1 MWDLVPGK
9 AERSLSISEECL
21 QLPGLG
27 LWAAALRP
35 GTVFINHT
43 HGQICTTDI
52 SGKSTGICGEDP
64 AEATK
69 LFWIMPPKRLQ
80 FHEVLLCRK
89 QPLGKLKHCCLLS
102 SVCWRCFIHFFSFFF
117 FFLLLSSF
125 KTNDKKEFS
134 NKVCVSLGTAFLC
147 QLEAIP
153 HVNSR
158 ALRPSQSDLLLG
170 FSLKNL
176 LVKPS
181 LPNHYFQKEVK
192 LKT

>member
-1 MWDLVPGK
+1 MFLPESINHQQVAFKSVIVKSMWDLVPGK

-89 QPLGKLKHCCLLS
+89 QPLGKWKHCSFLS
-102 SVCWRCFIHFFSFFF
+102 SVCWRCFLHFFSSFFF
-117 FFLLLSSF
+117 FFYFFHLSRQMI
-125 KTNDKKEFS
+125 KKNFQI
-134 NKVCVSLGTAFLC
+134 KYVWVLVQPFFA
-147 QLEAIP
+147 
-153 HVNSR
+153 
-158 ALRPSQSDLLLG
+158 
-170 FSLKNL
+170 SLKQFL
-176 LVKPS
+176 
-181 LPNHYFQKEVK
+181 
-192 LKT
+192 T

>member
-1 MWDLVPGK
+1 MVRYVPLT
-9 AERSLSISEECL
+9 SLGRAL
-21 QLPGLG
+21 GFVVKTQL
-27 LWAAALRP
+27 
-35 GTVFINHT
+35 
-43 HGQICTTDI
+43 
-52 SGKSTGICGEDP
+52 
-64 AEATK
+64 
-69 LFWIMPPKRLQ
+69 RLQ
-80 FHEVLLCRK
+80 SFSESCHQSAYSFMKCF
-89 QPLGKLKHCCLLS
+89 
-102 SVCWRCFIHFFSFFF
+102 SVENNPWENENIVVSCPVFVGVVFFISFPFFF

-181 LPNHYFQKEVK
+181 LPNHNFQKEVK